1 MGGRHDE
8 HGVADLLVLAFPE
21 RGFREVPVDQT
32 FLVDRRGGADAAL
45 GQCSCRQPHE
55 HLARER
61 VVLGVQGTDPVEG
74 VDDVGSALQSV
85 QQEVDRLGRLLG
97 FGPMPLDHGRPP

>member
-1 MGGRHDE
+1 MIKPCWLIVEAGLMPPSASAR
-8 HGVADLLVLAFPE
+8 
-21 RGFREVPVDQT
+21 
-32 FLVDRRGGADAAL
+32 AAN
-45 GQCSCRQPHE
+45 RDE

-61 VVLGVQGTDPVEG
+61 VVLGVQGADPVEG

-97 FGPMPLDHGRPP
+97 CGPMPLDHGRPS